1 MKTKKLVS
9 LAYGSASKKAFEAL
23 YPTEKRLFQD
33 EYSIRLLT
41 PGWRL
46 LSINIFKNKF
56 LFDRV
61 LKWGEKMAPGGQNG
75 LMCRVR
81 YIDEVL
87 QEAISDGID
96 AVVNLGAGFDTRS
109 LRIKEL
115 SSLKIFEIDHPAVI
129 TEKIRRF
136 KQLKFEVPEN
146 LHYAPIDFNTLTLK
160 QGLEKAGYDP
170 SLKTFFI
177 WEGVTN
183 YISKEAVESTL
194 KYISGTKKGSRVLF
208 TYMPQDFFDKPE
220 MYPEYEKMRAMNNKS
235 GYKWITGLDPETMD
249 NYLDSLGLKLLEDVG
264 AEYYLEN
271 YIKSLNRGSLVMRI
285 ERAALAEVK

>member
-1 MKTKKLVS
+1 MNMKKLVS
-9 LAYGSASKKAFEAL
+9 LAYGTASKKAFESL
-23 YPTEKRLFQD
+23 YPPEQRLFQD
-33 EYSIRLLT
+33 EYSLKLLT
-41 PGWRL
+41 WGYRL
-46 LSINIFKNKF
+46 STNIFKNRA
-56 LFDRV
+56 LFNYAM
-61 LKWGEKMAPGGQNG
+61 KMAGAPGVMEG

-81 YIDEVL
+81 YID
-87 QEAISDGID
+87 QNIMEAVSDGID

-109 LRIKEL
+109 LRIREL
-115 SSLKIFEIDHPAVI
+115 RSLKVFEIDHPAVI

-170 SLKTFFI
+170 SLKTFFF

-183 YISKEAVESTL
+183 YITKEAVESTL
-194 KYISGTKKGSRVLF
+194 NYISGTKKGNRVVF

-220 MYPEYEKMRAMNNKS
+220 RYPEYERMRASVDKR
-235 GYKWITGLDPETMD
+235 GFKWITGLDPETMD
-249 NYLDSLGLKLLEDVG
+249 SYLDSLGLKLLEDVG

-271 YIKSLNRGSLVMRI
+271 YIKPLNRGSLVMRI
-285 ERAALAEVK
+285 ERAALAEVKG

>member
-1 MKTKKLVS
+1 MKDKKLIS
-9 LAYGSASKKAFEAL
+9 LAYGTASKKAMEGF
-23 YPTEKRLFQD
+23 YSPEKRLFED
-33 EYSIRLLT
+33 EYSLILLPAGLRLLT
-41 PGWRL
+41 
-46 LSINIFKNKF
+46 NMFKRKAMFNY
-56 LFDRV
+56 V
-61 LKWGEKMAPGGQNG
+61 MKMADKITPGVQEG

-81 YIDEVL
+81 YIDQNIQKAV
-87 QEAISDGID
+87 SDEIE

-109 LRIKEL
+109 LRIREL

-136 KQLKFEVPEN
+136 KQLKFESPEH
-146 LHYAPIDFNTLTLK
+146 LTYVPIDFNTLSLK

-170 SLKTFFI
+170 SLKTLFI

-194 KYISGTKKGSRVLF
+194 KYISGTKKGSRVVF

-220 MYPEYEKMRAMNNKS
+220 RYPEYEKIRSMTKKMGYSWIS
-235 GYKWITGLDPETMD
+235 GFDPETLD
-249 NYLDSLGLKLLEDVG
+249 SYLDSLGLKLLDDVG
-264 AEYYLEN
+264 ADFYREN
-271 YIKSLNRGSLVMRI
+271 YLKPLNRGSLVMRI

>member
-1 MKTKKLVS
+1 MNMKKLVS
-9 LAYGSASKKAFEAL
+9 LAYGTASKKAFESL
-23 YPTEKRLFQD
+23 YPPEQRLFQD
-33 EYSIRLLT
+33 ECSLKLLT
-41 PGWRL
+41 WGYRL
-46 LSINIFKNKF
+46 STNIFKNRA
-56 LFDRV
+56 LFNYAM
-61 LKWGEKMAPGGQNG
+61 KMAGKLAPGVQEG

-81 YIDEVL
+81 YID
-87 QEAISDGID
+87 QNIMEAVSDGID

-109 LRIKEL
+109 LRIREL
-115 SSLKIFEIDHPAVI
+115 RSLKVFEIDHPAVI

-146 LHYAPIDFNTLTLK
+146 LHYASIDFNTLTLK

-183 YISKEAVESTL
+183 YITKEAVESTL
-194 KYISGTKKGSRVLF
+194 NYISGTKKGNRVVF

-220 MYPEYEKMRAMNNKS
+220 RYPEYERMRASVDKR
-235 GYKWITGLDPETMD
+235 GFKWITGLDPETMD
-249 NYLDSLGLKLLEDVG
+249 SYLDSLGLKLLEDVG

-271 YIKSLNRGSLVMRI
+271 YIKPLKRGSLVMRI
-285 ERAALAEVK
+285 ERAALAEVKG